1 MKIYIPILLL
11 SILSFAKST
20 GAVAT
25 IETAIT
31 KASVAQNDEFTVKI
45 KNNEANP
52 ITSGG
57 TVTGL
62 SFVSGANTIALTCD
76 NLAANLAAAASVDVK
91 CKAAAAQTNKGDYT
105 LTAASD
111 AKVGSNIAL
120 TVDANSKKLTIG
132 EESKS
137 GGDNGSGSGSGSGSG
152 DGGDDDDISKYQKVS
167 YILFSLFAFLF

>member
-11 SILSFAKST
+11 SILSFAKSE
-20 GAVAT
+20 GSLAT

-31 KASVAQNDEFTVKI
+31 KTSVAKDDEFTVKI
-45 KNNEANP
+45 TNKEDAK
-52 ITSGG
+52 IDSGA

-62 SFVSGANTIALTCD
+62 SFVSGANTFALTC
-76 NLAANLAAAASVDVK
+76 NALAADLAAAASVEVK
-91 CKAAAAQTNKGDYT
+91 CKAAAAQTNKGEYT

-111 AKVGSNIAL
+111 AKVGSIKL
-120 TVDANSKKLTIG
+120 TVDAGSKKLTIG

-137 GGDNGSGSGSGSGSG
+137 GGDNGSGSGSGSG

>member
-11 SILSFAKST
+11 SILSFAKSD
-20 GAVAT
+20 GSVAT

-31 KASVAQNDEFTVKI
+31 KTSVAKDDEFTVKI
-45 KNNEANP
+45 KNNENAK
-52 ITSGG
+52 IDTGG

-62 SFVSGANTIALTCD
+62 SFVSGTNTIALTC
-76 NLAANLAAAASVDVK
+76 NALAADLAAAASVEVK
-91 CKAAAAQTNKGDYT
+91 CKAAAAQTNKGEYT
-105 LTAASD
+105 LTAAND
-111 AKVGSNIAL
+111 AKVGANSVL
-120 TVDANSKKLTIG
+120 TVDAGSKKLTIG

>member
-11 SILSFAKST
+11 SILSFAKSD
-20 GAVAT
+20 GSVAT

-31 KASVAQNDEFTVKI
+31 KTSVAKDDEFKVKI
-45 KNNEANP
+45 KNNENTKIDAD
-52 ITSGG
+52 S

-76 NLAANLAAAASVDVK
+76 KLAADLAAAASVEVK
-91 CKAAAAQTNKGDYT
+91 CKAAAAQTNKGEYT

-111 AKVGSNIAL
+111 ATVGSIKL
-120 TVDANSKKLTIG
+120 TVDAGSKKLTIG

-137 GGDNGSGSGSGSGSG
+137 GGDNGSGSGSG
-152 DGGDDDDISKYQKVS
+152 DGDDDDISNYQKVS

>member
-11 SILSFAKST
+11 SILSFAKSA
-20 GAVAT
+20 GSVAT

-31 KASVAQNDEFTVKI
+31 KASVAQNDEFKVKI

-62 SFVSGANTIALTCD
+62 SFVSGANTIALTCND
-76 NLAANLAAAASVDVK
+76 LTADLAAAASVEVT
-91 CKAAAAQTNKGDYT
+91 CKAAAAQTNKGEYT
-105 LTAASD
+105 LTAAGT
-111 AKVGSNIAL
+111 AKVGDSSTL
-120 TVDANSKKLTIG
+120 TVDAGSKKLTIG

-137 GGDNGSGSGSGSGSG
+137 GGDNGSGSGSG
-152 DGGDDDDISKYQKVS
+152 DGDDDDISNYQKVS

>member
-11 SILSFAKST
+11 SILSFAKSD
-20 GAVAT
+20 GSVAT

-31 KASVAQNDEFTVKI
+31 KTSVAKDDEFKVKI
-45 KNNEANP
+45 KNNENAK
-52 ITSGG
+52 IDADS

-76 NLAANLAAAASVDVK
+76 KLAADLAAAASVEVK
-91 CKAAAAQTNKGDYT
+91 CKAAAAQTNKGEYT

-111 AKVGSNIAL
+111 ATVGSIKL
-120 TVDANSKKLTIG
+120 TVDAGSKKLTIG

-137 GGDNGSGSGSGSGSG
+137 GGDNGSGSGSG
-152 DGGDDDDISKYQKVS
+152 DGDDDDISNYQKVS

>member
-11 SILSFAKST
+11 SILSFAKSD
-20 GAVAT
+20 GSVAT

-31 KASVAQNDEFTVKI
+31 KTSVAKDDEFKVKI
-45 KNNEANP
+45 KNNENAK
-52 ITSGG
+52 IDADS

-76 NLAANLAAAASVDVK
+76 KLAADLAAAASVEVK
-91 CKAAAAQTNKGDYT
+91 CKAAAAQTNKGEYT

-111 AKVGSNIAL
+111 ATVGSIKL
-120 TVDANSKKLTIG
+120 TVDAGSKKLTIG

-137 GGDNGSGSGSGSGSG
+137 GGDNGSGSGSG
-152 DGGDDDDISKYQKVS
+152 DGDDDDISNYQKVS
-167 YILFSLFAFLF
+167 YILFSLCAFLF

>member
-11 SILSFAKST
+11 SILSFAKSD
-20 GAVAT
+20 GSVAT

-31 KASVAQNDEFTVKI
+31 KTSVAKDDEFTVKI
-45 KNNEANP
+45 KNNENAK
-52 ITSGG
+52 IDTGG

-76 NLAANLAAAASVDVK
+76 NLAANLAAAASVEVT
-91 CKAAAAQTNKGDYT
+91 CKAAAAQTNKGEYT
-105 LTAASD
+105 LTAAGT
-111 AKVGSNIAL
+111 AKVGADSTL
-120 TVDANSKKLTIG
+120 TVDAGSKKLTIG

-137 GGDNGSGSGSGSGSG
+137 GGDNGSGSGSG
-152 DGGDDDDISKYQKVS
+152 DGDDDDISNYQKVS

>member
-1 MKIYIPILLL
+1 MKIYIPILLI
-11 SILSFAKST
+11 SILSFAKSA
-20 GAVAT
+20 GSVAT

-31 KASVAQNDEFTVKI
+31 KASVAQNDEFKVKI

-62 SFVSGANTIALTCD
+62 SFVSGANTIALTC
-76 NLAANLAAAASVDVK
+76 NALAADLAAGASVEVT
-91 CKAAAAQTNKGDYT
+91 CKAAAAQTNKGEYT
-105 LTAASD
+105 LTAAD
-111 AKVGSNIAL
+111 NAKVGSDSAL
-120 TVDANSKKLTIG
+120 TVDAGSKKLTIG

-137 GGDNGSGSGSGSGSG
+137 GGDNGSGSGSG
-152 DGGDDDDISKYQKVS
+152 DGDDDDISNYQKVS

>member
-11 SILSFAKST
+11 SILSFAKSD
-20 GAVAT
+20 GSVAT

-31 KASVAQNDEFTVKI
+31 KTSVAKDDEFKVKI
-45 KNNEANP
+45 KNNENAK
-52 ITSGG
+52 IDADS

-76 NLAANLAAAASVDVK
+76 KLAADLAAAASVEVK
-91 CKAAAAQTNKGDYT
+91 CKAAAAQTNKGEYT
-105 LTAASD
+105 LTAAND
-111 AKVGSNIAL
+111 ATVGSSKL
-120 TVDANSKKLTIG
+120 TVDAGSKKLTIG

-137 GGDNGSGSGSGSGSG
+137 GGDNGSGSGSG
-152 DGGDDDDISKYQKVS
+152 DGDDDDISNYQKVS